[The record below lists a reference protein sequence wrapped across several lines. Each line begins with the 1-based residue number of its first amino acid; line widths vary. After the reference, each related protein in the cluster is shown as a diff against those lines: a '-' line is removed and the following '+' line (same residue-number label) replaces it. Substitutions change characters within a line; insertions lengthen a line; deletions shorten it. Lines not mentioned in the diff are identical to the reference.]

1 MPVFEQMDKNLQPR
15 ERLENA
21 ESILA
26 LSDEELLGLI
36 IRIGRTGRNAVE
48 VGRELKDAFGS
59 VRNMVYADWREIAHA
74 GVQGVGKVKAMELA
88 AAFELARR
96 GAKLPAEDYTKPVT
110 EARQVFEHVRAL
122 GGGGQPGTFLRPLPR
137 SEAAL
142 AVSAESPHD
151 GSGGRFAHPSA
162 GALPGRH
169 PLGRD
174 FVVRGPQ
181 PFERGR
187 NPFPGGRGIDGHPAG
202 SVGSAGH
209 PPA

>member
-26 LSDEELLGLI
+26 LSDKELLCLI

-96 GAKLPAEDYTKPVT
+96 GAKLTAEDYAKPVT
-110 EARQVFEHVRAL
+110 EVRLVFEHVRAL
-122 GGGGQPGTFLRPLPR
+122 GGRATGNISSPSTSIRSGACCVRRKSSRRVWRTFR
-137 SEAAL
+137 S
-142 AVSAESPHD
+142 SIR
-151 GSGGRFAHPSA
+151 GSSSRTPSA
-162 GALPGRH
+162 GARLRCTWPTTIRAGTQPLPGRT
-169 PLGRD
+169 
-174 FVVRGPQ
+174 
-181 PFERGR
+181 R
-187 NPFPGGRGIDGHPAG
+187 N
-202 SVGSAGH
+202 
-209 PPA
+209 